1 MRPKIKLRHKIIAAV
16 NAAAVVGA
24 IILTAAGSSA
34 AKAQRY
40 NYASERWRD
49 GSKSN
54 YGQVSCYFGKEA
66 GFTVKGVEELNINF
80 YNKLAEASVVPEDNQ
95 KLVAYGYSTPVGS
108 ATLSCD
114 RSGTSETDI
123 TAVGGDFFLFR
134 EFRLRSGAFFKDD
147 DLMKNGAVIDR
158 QVAWN
163 LYGSD
168 DIAGK
173 NIYVNNVKLFVMGVI
188 DLPDTKAEEK
198 CIGKTPKAYI
208 TYDAAELIF
217 GGDSSSGG
225 AGSSKLTRVT
235 CCEFIS
241 PDPVEDFTYTVV
253 KKHFKNKYEG
263 QLSIVNN
270 ATRFEPKTR
279 VKALKNIED
288 LVVGKGDIVYPYWE
302 NASRITDIRLSLI
315 YGGRRLLLLI
325 PFITLAV
332 LLIKAF
338 MLYNRK
344 KAGLKKAFA
353 DYVSVKWSKL
363 TTRKAKTAI
372 QTAEKES

>member
-1 MRPKIKLRHKIIAAV
+1 M
-16 NAAAVVGA
+16 
-24 IILTAAGSSA
+24 
-34 AKAQRY
+34 
-40 NYASERWRD
+40 
-49 GSKSN
+49 
-54 YGQVSCYFGKEA
+54 
-66 GFTVKGVEELNINF
+66 
-80 YNKLAEASVVPEDNQ
+80 
-95 KLVAYGYSTPVGS
+95 
-108 ATLSCD
+108 
-114 RSGTSETDI
+114 
-123 TAVGGDFFLFR
+123 
-134 EFRLRSGAFFKDD
+134 
-147 DLMKNGAVIDR
+147 
-158 QVAWN
+158 
-163 LYGSD
+163 
-168 DIAGK
+168 
-173 NIYVNNVKLFVMGVI
+173 
-188 DLPDTKAEEK
+188 
-198 CIGKTPKAYI
+198 
-208 TYDAAELIF
+208 
-217 GGDSSSGG
+217 
-225 AGSSKLTRVT
+225 
-235 CCEFIS
+235 
-241 PDPVEDFTYTVV
+241 V

-270 ATRFEPKTR
+270 ATRFEPRTR

-363 TTRKAKTAI
+363 TTKKAKTAI

>member
-1 MRPKIKLRHKIIAAV
+1 MIPKIKLRHKIIAAV
-16 NAAAVVGA
+16 NAVAVAGA
-24 IILTAAGSSA
+24 IILTAVGSSA

-40 NYASERWRD
+40 NYASERWRN

-54 YGQVSCYFGKEA
+54 YGQVSCYFSKEA
-66 GFTVKGVEELNINF
+66 GFTTKGVEEINIDF
-80 YNKLAEASVVPEDNQ
+80 YNQLAKASITREDNQ
-95 KLVAYGYSTPVGS
+95 KLVAFAYSTLVGS

-114 RSGTSETDI
+114 RSGISETDI

-134 EFRLRSGAFFKDD
+134 QFRLRKGAFFKDD

-168 DIAGK
+168 DIIGK

-217 GGDSSSGG
+217 GENSGEG
-225 AGSSKLTRVT
+225 GSSKLTRVT

-241 PDPVEDFTYTVV
+241 PDPVENFTYTVV
-253 KKHFKNKYEG
+253 KKHFEKKYDGE
-263 QLSIVNN
+263 LSIVNN
-270 ATRFEPKTR
+270 KTRFEPKTR

-288 LVVGKGDIVYPYWE
+288 LVVGKGSVVYPYWE
-302 NASRITDIRLSLI
+302 NASRITDIRLSFI

-325 PFITLAV
+325 PIITLAV

-338 MLYNRK
+338 KLYNRK

-363 TTRKAKTAI
+363 TSKKAKTVL
-372 QTAEKES
+372 QTTEKES